1 MARLTHTILAAAFTG
16 ALSVSAAAA
25 GQPQAL
31 GLVATADPVPMQC
44 AAGTCRAV
52 LSSFCLQQDHR
63 SPSPADAY
71 RMAAPDTVRLVGHD
85 PAGRRIDLP
94 TTSLQFRPAPEYTSI
109 EVSLTEAALG
119 VVTFTKLT
127 VQVSE
132 NASLVPIGA
141 VEDSALSKAVGAD
154 RAIARRFFEGTD
166 TRRKAVDLANRLINR
181 LPRKGPLAPADR
193 RTVWDQV
200 LADGAKKHRA
210 ATTWMSEVYRNCS
223 KAADMSLRHTMR
235 RCLSNWHHRS
245 LSKTNKTFWASLAGV

>member
-109 EVSLTEAALG
+109 EVSFPEAALG
-119 VVTFTKLT
+119 VVNPNRDDDLSGQGHLCAAGVVFLALVRVSAMLRARIGVRPPPDLLSMLDLVAMAT
-127 VQVSE
+127 VCDV
-132 NASLVPIGA
+132 VP
-141 VEDSALSKAVGAD
+141 
-154 RAIARRFFEGTD
+154 
-166 TRRKAVDLANRLINR
+166 
-181 LPRKGPLAPADR
+181 
-193 RTVWDQV
+193 
-200 LADGAKKHRA
+200 
-210 ATTWMSEVYRNCS
+210 
-223 KAADMSLRHTMR
+223 
-235 RCLSNWHHRS
+235 CLSVRGAWPHALDHEVPRTPMSNRVPSAWHAKS
-245 LSKTNKTFWASLAGV
+245 SK